1 VCAGLLQREGELV
14 MSTRGIGRTVG
25 NTMVAGMGDLA
36 SSSGAYD
43 KAEKLKMVQ
52 QKHFQDTSDYDKSS
66 NIAVNDPLMAIRY
79 ARSKKLTKS
88 FRKGVTGAIKFGGFT
103 VGAVTGATVG
113 SVVPVAG
120 TVAGGAIGGVTIGAA
135 VSGGVTVLDQ
145 LKRKTK
151 GLYKAIK
158 GTRGEHRHQAAECL
172 HTCANYSSLNNYDP
186 KRDASKEALEII
198 LEDEHAEV
206 MGLEPHIAIER
217 IADRLKSN

>member
-1 VCAGLLQREGELV
+1 
-14 MSTRGIGRTVG
+14 MSTRGLGRTVG

-36 SSSGAYD
+36 SSSGAHD
-43 KAEKLKMVQ
+43 KAEKLKQVQ

-66 NIAVNDPLMAIRY
+66 DIAENDPLMAIRY

-88 FRKGVTGAIKFGGFT
+88 FRKGVTGGVKLAGFT

-135 VSGGVTVLDQ
+135 VSGSVTVLDQ
-145 LKRKTK
+145 LKRKSK
-151 GLYKAIK
+151 GLYKMIR
-158 GTRGEHRHQAAECL
+158 GTRGEHRHQAAACL
-172 HTCANYSSLNNYDP
+172 HSCAHYSTAHNYDP
-186 KRDASKEALEII
+186 KRDASKEALEIL
-198 LEDEHAEV
+198 LEDEFAEV
-206 MGLEPHIAIER
+206 MALQSHIAIER